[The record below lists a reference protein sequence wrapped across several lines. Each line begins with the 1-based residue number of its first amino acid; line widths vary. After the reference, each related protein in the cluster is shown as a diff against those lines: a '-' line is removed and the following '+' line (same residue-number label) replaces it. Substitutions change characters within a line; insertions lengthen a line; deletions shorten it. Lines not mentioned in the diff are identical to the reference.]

1 MLPDSERK
9 AQQPTFFSVCHS
21 RRGCEPEL
29 REDVAHEV
37 GARLFSSLTAHVGS
51 PGTGA
56 AAPTH
61 GTECV
66 QGQTGG
72 STECPHV
79 LVCRQSLSRVGPI
92 HDTQAK
98 DVNPSISHSTSLF
111 LTFTTR
117 NFPYVS
123 CSHALFHWLDWC
135 RGVFQEWRREGQF
148 FVCVGSTLDER

>member
-1 MLPDSERK
+1 ML
-9 AQQPTFFSVCHS
+9 
-21 RRGCEPEL
+21 
-29 REDVAHEV
+29 
-37 GARLFSSLTAHVGS
+37 GS

-79 LVCRQSLSRVGPI
+79 LVCRQSLSSWRLRETGEEGRRSERVGPV

-111 LTFTTR
+111 FTFTSR

-123 CSHALFHWLDWC
+123 CSHALFRWLDWC
-135 RGVFQEWRREGQF
+135 RGVFRSGGERVSF
-148 FVCVGSTLDER
+148 LCVSVRLYMSVDR